1 MSRSRI
7 VAALGTLGAALLVS
21 AAIAIALPAQADG
34 TVTATFSKDSDWGT
48 GYQAKY
54 TVTNGSSTAISSW
67 TVAFDL
73 PGGLSL
79 GTYWDSLMSASGQ
92 RVTAKNREYNGTVAP
107 GASVTF
113 GFIVTGGSGAPT
125 GCTING
131 AACGTGSGGG
141 GGTPSPSPTRSPSPS
156 PTTGGGGGTGSTLA
170 VAPYIDMGE
179 WPTPVLSS
187 VASAS
192 SLSSFTLA
200 FVTSAGCKAS
210 WFNAYDP
217 RSAWGLD
224 EINAIRSRG
233 GDVKISFGGAS
244 GIELAQACS
253 TVDSLTAEY
262 QAVVSAY
269 KLKYADF
276 DIEGSAVAEPASVSL
291 RSQAMARLQA
301 ANSGLRISLTL
312 PVLPSGL
319 TADGVNVV
327 RAARDAGVNLDVV
340 NIMAMDYY
348 QGSDHADQAI
358 AAANATFS
366 QLKSLYPGK
375 SDAQVW
381 RLLGITPML
390 GQNDD
395 GGVFNQAD
403 ARQLLSFAQ
412 SKHVGELAFWE
423 VGRDANACTGA
434 LYRCTNISQQPYEFS
449 KIFAGYPG

>member
-1 MSRSRI
+1 MRTF
-7 VAALGTLGAALLVS
+7 VLGAVGAALLLGTATAV
-21 AAIAIALPAQADG
+21 ALPAQAAG
-34 TVTATFSKDSDWGT
+34 SVTATFSKDSDWGT

-54 TVTNGSSTAISSW
+54 TITNGTAAAISGW

-73 PGGLSL
+73 PSALATGA
-79 GTYWDSLMSASGQ
+79 YWDSLITASGQ
-92 RVTAKNREYNGTVAP
+92 HVTARNREYNGAVAP
-107 GASVTF
+107 GASVSF
-113 GFIVTGGSGAPT
+113 GFVVNGGSGAPT

-131 AACGTGSGGG
+131 ASCGGG
-141 GGTPSPSPTRSPSPS
+141 SAPSPSPSRTTTSPSPAPPS
-156 PTTGGGGGTGSTLA
+156 GGTLA
-170 VAPYIDMGE
+170 VAPYIDMGA
-179 WPTPVLSS
+179 WPTPVLSTVS
-187 VASAS
+187 GAST
-192 SLSSFTLA
+192 LKSFTLA

-217 RSAWGLD
+217 RTAWGLD
-224 EINAIRSRG
+224 QISALRAKG

-244 GIELAQACS
+244 GIELAQAC
-253 TVDSLTAEY
+253 TNVASLTAEY

-269 KLKYADF
+269 NLKYIDF
-276 DIEGSAVAEPASVSL
+276 DIEGAAVAEPASISL
-291 RSQAMARLQA
+291 RAQAMARLQA
-301 ANSGLRISLTL
+301 ANGGLKFSLTL

-327 RAARDAGVNLDVV
+327 RAARDAGVTLDLV
-340 NIMAMDYY
+340 NVMAMDYY
-348 QGSDHADQAI
+348 QGSDNATQAI

-381 RLLGITPML
+381 RMVGVTPML

-395 GGVFNQAD
+395 GAIFNQAD
-403 ARQLLSFAQ
+403 ARQLVTFGK
-412 SKHVGELAFWE
+412 SKHLGELAFWE

-449 KIFAGYPG
+449 RIFAGYTG